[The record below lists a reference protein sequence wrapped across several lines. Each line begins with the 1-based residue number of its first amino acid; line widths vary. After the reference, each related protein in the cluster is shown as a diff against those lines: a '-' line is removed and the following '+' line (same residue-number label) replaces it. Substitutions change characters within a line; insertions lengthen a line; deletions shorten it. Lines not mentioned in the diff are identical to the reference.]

1 MKTKDKKIK
10 TITIISISIILIC
23 LILVLVLAYL
33 NKTRIFKEVVSNL
46 DTSLIS
52 GIDNKNIDFLNIN
65 EPTRFNLTFNDHNN
79 PEETINV
86 KIDADNTKNTLGIN
100 ANYNSLYDIGLYQ
113 TKNGIYLKSDT
124 LLDKIYNL
132 DLTLDSG
139 CQENCETS
147 LDSYV
152 NNLTSNFTFNP
163 EQLKETLNSLRDTI
177 NKSLKPKYVSINNKE
192 SITINDTTIN
202 GKKHSY
208 KLNKDSLEVLIDNI
222 DNNKELKNKLFNLFA
237 NYFDKNNIT
246 KDNFKDIISKI
257 SQEGSFDIYEVNGD
271 IKLIKINYDEFA
283 YLEIIP
289 NGNTVNINVGG
300 DFIGLDFKI
309 SADKEN
315 QVYNV
320 SIYNLKKLIYDIN
333 FSKKDIF
340 ELNIKYHYNDKVYP
354 ISITNNSSKDGNITK
369 GIVTFKYNDYVY
381 DINYTIEK
389 NITLDNYDFTNSSSI
404 NDLTNIDTSKLES
417 AIEVIRESNLIKSL
431 LNLYQEL
438 S

>member
-52 GIDNKNIDFLNIN
+52 GIDNKNIDFLNVN

-208 KLNKDSLEVLIDNI
+208 KLNKDSLKVLIDNI

-309 SADKEN
+309 SVDKEN

-417 AIEVIRESNLIKSL
+417 AIEAIRESNLIKSL

>member
-52 GIDNKNIDFLNIN
+52 GIDNKNIDFLNVN

-147 LDSYV
+147 LDGYV
-152 NNLTSNFTFNP
+152 NNLTSNFTFNT

-177 NKSLKPKYVSINNKE
+177 NKSLKPKYVSINNKD

-289 NGNTVNINVGG
+289 NANTVNINVGG

-309 SADKEN
+309 SVDKEN

-417 AIEVIRESNLIKSL
+417 AVEVIRESNLIKSL

>member
-52 GIDNKNIDFLNIN
+52 GIDNKNIDFLNVN

-177 NKSLKPKYVSINNKE
+177 NKSLKPKYVSINNKD

-208 KLNKDSLEVLIDNI
+208 KLNKDSLEVLINNI

-289 NGNTVNINVGG
+289 NGNIVNINVGG

-309 SADKEN
+309 SVDKEN

-417 AIEVIRESNLIKSL
+417 TIEVIRESNLIKSL

>member
-1 MKTKDKKIK
+1 MKTKNKKIK

-33 NKTRIFKEVVSNL
+33 NKIRIFKEVVSNL

-52 GIDNKNIDFLNIN
+52 GIDNKNIDFLNVN

-163 EQLKETLNSLRDTI
+163 EQLKETLNSLKDTI
-177 NKSLKPKYVSINNKE
+177 NKSLKPKYVSINNKD

-208 KLNKDSLEVLIDNI
+208 KLNKDSLKVLIDNI
-222 DNNKELKNKLFNLFA
+222 DNNTELKNKLFNLFA

-246 KDNFKDIISKI
+246 KDNFKDIISYI
-257 SQEGSFDIYEVNGD
+257 SKEGTFDIYEVNGD

-289 NGNTVNINVGG
+289 NGNIVNINVGG

-309 SADKEN
+309 SVDKEN

>member
-33 NKTRIFKEVVSNL
+33 NKTRIFKEVVSNF

-52 GIDNKNIDFLNIN
+52 GIDNKNIDFLNVN

-152 NNLTSNFTFNP
+152 NNLTSNFTFNT
-163 EQLKETLNSLRDTI
+163 EQLKKTLNSLRDTI

-208 KLNKDSLEVLIDNI
+208 KLNKDSLEVLINNI

-289 NGNTVNINVGG
+289 NGNIVNINVGG

>member
-33 NKTRIFKEVVSNL
+33 NKIRIFKEVVSNL

-52 GIDNKNIDFLNIN
+52 GIDNKNIDFLNVN

-100 ANYNSLYDIGLYQ
+100 ANYNYLYDIGLYQ

-163 EQLKETLNSLRDTI
+163 EQLKETLNSLKDTI
-177 NKSLKPKYVSINNKE
+177 NKSLKPKYVSINNKD

-208 KLNKDSLEVLIDNI
+208 KLNKDSLKVLIDNI
-222 DNNKELKNKLFNLFA
+222 DNNTELKNKLFNLFA

-246 KDNFKDIISKI
+246 KDNFKDIISHI
-257 SQEGSFDIYEVNGD
+257 SKEGSFDIYEVNGD

-289 NGNTVNINVGG
+289 NGNIININVGG

-309 SADKEN
+309 SVDKEN

-340 ELNIKYHYNDKVYP
+340 ELNIKYHYKDKVYP

-389 NITLDNYDFTNSSSI
+389 NITLDNYNFTNSSSI

>member
-52 GIDNKNIDFLNIN
+52 GIDNKNIDFLNVN

-100 ANYNSLYDIGLYQ
+100 ANYNFLYDIGLYQ

-152 NNLTSNFTFNP
+152 NNLTSNFTFNT

-208 KLNKDSLEVLIDNI
+208 KLNKDSLEVLINNI
-222 DNNKELKNKLFNLFA
+222 DNNKELKNKLFNLFT

-257 SQEGSFDIYEVNGD
+257 SQEGTFDIYEVNGD

-309 SADKEN
+309 SVDKEN

-333 FSKKDIF
+333 FAKKDIF

>member
-52 GIDNKNIDFLNIN
+52 GIDNKNIDFLNVN

-163 EQLKETLNSLRDTI
+163 EQLKETLNSLKDTI
-177 NKSLKPKYVSINNKE
+177 NKSLKPKYVSINNKD

-222 DNNKELKNKLFNLFA
+222 DNNTELKNKLFNLFA

-246 KDNFKDIISKI
+246 KDNFKDIISYI
-257 SQEGSFDIYEVNGD
+257 SKEGTFDIYEVNGD

-289 NGNTVNINVGG
+289 NGNIVNINVGG

-309 SADKEN
+309 SVDKEN

>member
-52 GIDNKNIDFLNIN
+52 GIDNKNIDFLNVN

-113 TKNGIYLKSDT
+113 TKNGIYLKSGT

-152 NNLTSNFTFNP
+152 NNLTSNFTFNT

>member
-52 GIDNKNIDFLNIN
+52 GIDNKNIDFLNVN

-163 EQLKETLNSLRDTI
+163 EQLKETLNSLKDTI
-177 NKSLKPKYVSINNKE
+177 NKSLKSKYVSINNKD

-222 DNNKELKNKLFNLFA
+222 DNNTELKNKLFNLFA

-246 KDNFKDIISKI
+246 KDNFKDIISYI
-257 SQEGSFDIYEVNGD
+257 SKEGTFDIYEVNGD

-289 NGNTVNINVGG
+289 NGNIVNINVGG

-309 SADKEN
+309 SVDKEN